1 MTKNKI
7 EENAIIDRLVSTIP
21 GGAHVHTKSYDS
33 YPVTAPKITS
43 HGKGAYLFDQNGNK
57 FLDYGMALRSVT
69 IGYGEKSINEA
80 AIKQINNGNTSSFP
94 TLIELEAAERLV
106 SLIDS
111 ADMAKFI
118 KDGSSA
124 TTAAV
129 KLARAYTG
137 RKIVARCKE
146 QPFFS
151 YDDWFIGTTSNNA
164 GCLDETVNY
173 TKLFE
178 YNNIQS
184 LEKIIS
190 QYSNQVACVILE
202 PATYLMEPTND
213 FLSKVRLLCDKKNIV
228 LIFDEIITG
237 FRWSIKGAQHYYN
250 VEPDLTAFGKGMAN
264 GFSLSALVG
273 KKELMDLG
281 SIGVENR
288 VFLLSSTHGAEMC
301 SLGAFVA
308 TMDFYEKNDV
318 VSHLKEYGSK
328 LIHMMNEVSSYH
340 DLADFFI
347 VDGLPWLPRYT
358 TNNLDGQRDSDLT
371 MLFQQEMARHK
382 VLMRNII
389 ICYRHGERE
398 LELTRDALDKSLVV
412 YKKALDNG
420 VSRYLEKI

>member
-1 MTKNKI
+1 MQNKI
-7 EENAIIDRLVSTIP
+7 QENKIIDRLVGVIP

-33 YPVTAPKITS
+33 YPTTAPKITS
-43 HGKGAYLFDQNGNK
+43 RGKGTYLFDQNGNK

-111 ADMAKFI
+111 ANMAKFI

-164 GCLDETVNY
+164 GCLDETVNC
-173 TKLFE
+173 TKSFK

-184 LEKIIS
+184 LEKLIS
-190 QYSNQVACVILE
+190 QYSGQISCVILE
-202 PATYLMEPTND
+202 PATYLLEPKD
-213 FLSKVRLLCDKKNIV
+213 GFLDKVRALCTKHNIV
-228 LIFDEIITG
+228 LIFDEMVTG
-237 FRWSIKGAQHYYN
+237 FRWDIKGAQYYYN
-250 VEPDLTAFGKGMAN
+250 VEPDLTTFGKGMAN

-273 KKELMDLG
+273 KKDLMELG

-288 VFLLSSTHGAEMC
+288 VFLLSSTHGAEMS

-308 TMDFYEKNDV
+308 TMDFYEKNNV
-318 VSHLKEYGSK
+318 TAYLKEYGIK
-328 LIHMMNEVSSYH
+328 LINMMNDVSSSH
-340 DLADFFI
+340 ELSDFVVF
-347 VDGLPWLPRYT
+347 DGFPWLPRYS
-358 TNNLDGQRDSDLT
+358 TNNIDGERDPDFT

-389 ICYRHGERE
+389 ISYRHGEKE
-398 LELTRDALDKSLVV
+398 LELTCDALDKSLSI
-412 YKKALDNG
+412 YKKALNNG